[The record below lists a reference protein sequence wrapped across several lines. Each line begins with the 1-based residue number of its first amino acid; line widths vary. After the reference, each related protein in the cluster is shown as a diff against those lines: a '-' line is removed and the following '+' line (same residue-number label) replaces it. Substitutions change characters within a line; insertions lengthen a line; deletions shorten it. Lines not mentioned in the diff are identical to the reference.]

1 MNFAGIILTIN
12 TIFMKTRN
20 AKKQKEEITNDAF
33 ENAVAMYAQ
42 AEKRELEINQIINIE
57 VNELM
62 SQFEGELKLLQQ
74 GKQNAFE
81 IAQNYCVNNKSKL
94 FSKRRSI
101 GCTHG
106 IAGFRLGTPRLR
118 TAKGNS
124 WNDVVVQLK
133 EKLPEYIRTT
143 EEPAKDLLLADRYKE
158 SVAPVLVELGIY
170 IVQDE
175 LFYLEAKKAA

>member
-1 MNFAGIILTIN
+1 
-12 TIFMKTRN
+12 MKTRN
-20 AKKQKEEITNDAF
+20 AKKQKEEITSNAF
-33 ENAVAMYAQ
+33 ENAVALYAQ

-62 SQFEGELKLLQQ
+62 SHFEGELKLLQQ

-81 IAQNYCVNNKSKL
+81 IAQNYCITNKSRL
-94 FSKRRSI
+94 FSRRRSI
-101 GCTHG
+101 GCADG

-118 TAKGNS
+118 TAKGSN
-124 WNDVVVQLK
+124 WKDVVMQLK
-133 EKLPEYIRTT
+133 EKLPGYIRTV

-170 IVQDE
+170 VVQDE